1 MAVPVC
7 PHTMGGDTHR
17 QACGGQHIGMS
28 VCAERKSGK
37 LALV

>member
-1 MAVPVC
+1 MCALIRWEGT
-7 PHTMGGDTHR
+7 HTGKLVVVS
-17 QACGGQHIGMS
+17 IGMS

>member
-1 MAVPVC
+1 MC
-7 PHTMGGDTHR
+7 PFLRWVGTHR
-17 QACGGQHIGMS
+17 GKLVVVSIGMS